1 MLTLTGLLA
10 QVVAIEDVFQLASL
24 SQYEL
29 YSMARG
35 TYAQLKVAAVQTND
49 DAKEEECQ
57 TDEVSAAAGEQHVPF
72 MTTACMHQS
81 SRSPGQGALIRMLP
95 HSTCHAGPQPDPVMP
110 GA

>member
-1 MLTLTGLLA
+1 V

-35 TYAQLKVAAVQTND
+35 AYSQLKVAAVQTND

-57 TDEVSAAAGEQHVPF
+57 TDEVGTAKITAARILTIAACSNQQYTGPRRCSGGIL
-72 MTTACMHQS
+72 TTH
-81 SRSPGQGALIRMLP
+81 I
-95 HSTCHAGPQPDPVMP
+95 
-110 GA
+110 